1 MPVPDDFPLDL
12 DKLGLLAKQFAELDM
27 VAEAAHLFEMALRL
41 DPHNRG
47 MQLSLAQLR
56 NRLKNEV
63 GLKQRDAEH
72 ALREKFRRNTID
84 AWHFYGLGALYRE
97 RGNGQLAAECL
108 EIAHEKEPIHPD
120 AYALEGRMLFEAE
133 NFGGAA
139 VALRAARRFN
149 PFDRE
154 TADLLGEVEWR
165 RESWQE
171 ALWVTVDALLLL
183 PDEGHA
189 DQKRLKDRIRRLK
202 KKLGLSGDRI
212 VEIFQERQIKLQT
225 DFDRLELQRERYLH
239 EKAQA
244 ATQASADDGESGR
257 IMLAAR
263 LRRFDIWNHLNDE
276 HVFQITQAA
285 HQMRYPPDRILFQ
298 QGDPSFDLFLV
309 EEGEVLIRRPTHY
322 GNFELARVGPGTL
335 LGEVNY
341 ISRFERSADGVSVG
355 NVKILRI
362 DAGALDALI
371 AERPDLGVRVYMSFW
386 QGLTLK
392 LRGANEQLKSFFES
406 EGDTQKLDEMR
417 QAGQGD
423 QIDDA
428 SSETL
433 RLLHEKGLTGDEL
446 QTLADFSHVKRFP
459 GGTFLFHEGDPGDRM
474 YVVLEGKIMIS
485 KFIPGGGEEA
495 LAILERGD
503 FFGEMAMI
511 DSGPRSADA
520 KAFQGSATVVAFD
533 RKILQEIEQAD
544 PQASIDL
551 IRLLC
556 QLMCRRLREVTE
568 KVTSWRIMSG
578 QRPDQ
583 EGQMVAFD
591 FPPAMAEI

>member
-12 DKLGLLAKQFAELDM
+12 DKLSTLAKQFAELDM

-63 GLKQRDAEH
+63 GLKERDAEH
-72 ALREKFRRNTID
+72 ALREKLRRNTID

-108 EIAHEKEPIHPD
+108 EIAHEKEPVHPD
-120 AYALEGRMLFEAE
+120 AYALEGRMLFEAG
-133 NFGGAA
+133 NLGGAA
-139 VALRAARRFN
+139 VALRTARRFN

-154 TADLLGEVEWR
+154 IADLLGEVELR
-165 RESWQE
+165 RKRFEE
-171 ALWVTVDALLLL
+171 ALLVTVDALLLL
-183 PDEGHA
+183 PDEDHPDG
-189 DQKRLKDRIRRLK
+189 RRFKDRIRRLK
-202 KKLGLSGDRI
+202 KELGLGSGRI

-225 DFDRLELQRERYLH
+225 DFDRLELQRERYLQ
-239 EKAQA
+239 EKAQV
-244 ATQASADDGESGR
+244 ASKAADDGESGR
-257 IMLAAR
+257 IELAAR
-263 LRRFDIWNHLNDE
+263 LRQFDIWTHLNDE
-276 HVFQITQAA
+276 HVFQITQTA
-285 HQMRYPPDRILFQ
+285 HQMRYPPGRVLFQ

-309 EEGEVLIRRPTHY
+309 EEGEVVIRRPTHY

-341 ISRFERSADGVSVG
+341 ISRFERSADGVTAD
-355 NVKILRI
+355 NVKVLRI
-362 DAGALDALI
+362 DAGALDTLI
-371 AERPDLGVRVYMSFW
+371 AERPDLGVRIYMSFW

-392 LRGANEQLKSFFES
+392 LRSANEQLKSFFES
-406 EGDTQKLDEMR
+406 EEDTRKLGEMR

-423 QIDDA
+423 QVDGA

-446 QTLADFSHVKRFP
+446 QTLADFSHVKRYP
-459 GGTFLFHEGDPGDRM
+459 GGTFLFHEGDHGDRM
-474 YVVLEGKIMIS
+474 YVVLEGKVMIS

-520 KAFQGSATVVAFD
+520 KAFQGPATVVAFD
-533 RKILQEIEQAD
+533 RKILQEIEASD
-544 PQASIDL
+544 PKASIDL

-568 KVTSWRIMSG
+568 KVTNWRIMSG
-578 QRPDQ
+578 QRPDE
-583 EGQMVAFD
+583 EGQLVAFD